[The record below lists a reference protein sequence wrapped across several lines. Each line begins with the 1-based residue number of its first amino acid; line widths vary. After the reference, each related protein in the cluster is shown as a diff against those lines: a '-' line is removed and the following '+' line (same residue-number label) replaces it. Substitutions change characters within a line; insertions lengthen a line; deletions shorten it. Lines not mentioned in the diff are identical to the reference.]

1 MADQKTGTKK
11 GPKSSSGDG
20 EVVENLAGLR
30 EDARDEAESEV
41 IDLSSEVRKYDRP
54 HLQILHTEFLR
65 RKSRNPRYSLRAYA
79 TQLEIH
85 PSAMSRILASKQDL
99 SLASAQIILNR
110 LTMEPDEKRAFILS
124 VAEEKYDR
132 AVALLAKSAGVDV
145 PAGSSADFFQSGLS
159 RTGD

>member
-1 MADQKTGTKK
+1 MADHKTGAKK
-11 GPKSSSGDG
+11 GPKSSKDD
-20 EVVENLAGLR
+20 VVENLADKR
-30 EDARDEAESEV
+30 EEVAETDA

-110 LTMEPDEKRAFILS
+110 LNMEPDEKRAFILS

-132 AVALLAKSAGVDV
+132 AVALLAKSADIDV
-145 PAGSSADFFQSGLS
+145 PAGTSAEYFQSDLPA
-159 RTGD
+159 TGD